1 MTPLRQA
8 MIDQCRLR
16 GLSPRTEETYLYA
29 VDQISRYYNQ
39 RPEYCKRN
47 NNHTQKHGCCSDQ
60 YGNSLANASG
70 VLTVGSFSNNSV
82 RYL

>member
-29 VDQISRYYNQ
+29 VEQISRYYHQ
-39 RPEYCKRN
+39 RPEYLTNAQLEAYFTYLAVDKKVSRN
-47 NNHTQKHGCCSDQ
+47 IIVKKD
-60 YGNSLANASG
+60 
-70 VLTVGSFSNNSV
+70 
-82 RYL
+82 